1 MDRRKLIPIAALVV
15 LTFLGA
21 WYFGLLGRRDEG
33 ELKLY
38 GNVDVREV
46 NLAFRAGGEIAEIA
60 VEEGQRVQQGQV
72 LARLDLDQLN
82 NRMSEADAQ
91 IALAQANLTK
101 LRNGSRPQELAQAQ
115 ARNSAA
121 QAELARAQA
130 EYDRRK
136 GLVEG
141 GAISRAL
148 WDQTVAQLS
157 RAQSAAAEAS
167 LGLSLVRQGPR
178 TEDIAAAGAQ
188 LGSVQAMR
196 SSIRTDISNA
206 TLLAPSDGV
215 ILTRAQEPGG
225 VVQPGQTVLSLA
237 VDRPMRLR
245 GWIGEPDL
253 WRVSPGMEVE
263 VSADGNP
270 KAYKGTIGSISP
282 RAEFTPRSVQTESL
296 RADLVYSM
304 RIIVTDPDDALRQGQ
319 PVTIR
324 VPAAR
329 TARGE

>member
-1 MDRRKLIPIAALVV
+1 MDRRKLMPIALVLV
-15 LTFLGA
+15 LAIAGA
-21 WYFGLLGRRDEG
+21 WYFGLYGGRDQG

-46 NLAFRAGGEIAEIA
+46 NLAFRTGGEIADIP
-60 VEEGQRVQQGQV
+60 VEEGQRIKKGQV

-82 NRMSEADAQ
+82 NRLSEADAQ
-91 IALAQANLTK
+91 IDVAEANLSK

-136 GLVEG
+136 GLVES
-141 GAISRAL
+141 GAISRTL
-148 WDQTVAQLS
+148 WDQTAAQLS

-167 LGLSLVRQGPR
+167 QGLSLVRQGPR
-178 TEDIAAAGAQ
+178 VEDITAARAQ

-196 SSIRTDISNA
+196 NTIRTDIGNA

-215 ILTRAQEPGG
+215 IMTRAQEPGG

-237 VDRPMRLR
+237 IDRPMRLR

-270 KAYKGTIGSISP
+270 RTYKGTIGSISP

-304 RIIVTDPDDALRQGQ
+304 RIIVNDPDDALRQGQ

-324 VPAAR
+324 VPGAR
-329 TARGE
+329 TSRGE